1 MPSALCRR
9 LLSQL
14 IPPAAH
20 SVRTGLPRR
29 WSLRLQLLLRLSHP
43 VRFACRPTTIIHQ
56 VHLYDEMSG
65 RLAREVEERGGEG
78 ERPGRLETD
87 QLRHAS
93 SYYSDHLSRGGDGGG
108 GENEGRVGLGA
119 GGGMR
124 YGSWSLQQRLQAKPK
139 SIADFM
145 AQ

>member
-1 MPSALCRR
+1 MMRCLDAWQGKWRR
-9 LLSQL
+9 
-14 IPPAAH
+14 
-20 SVRTGLPRR
+20 
-29 WSLRLQLLLRLSHP
+29 
-43 VRFACRPTTIIHQ
+43 
-56 VHLYDEMSG
+56 
-65 RLAREVEERGGEG
+65 GEG
-78 ERPGRLETD
+78 RGSVLD
-87 QLRHAS
+87 GLRQTNCGMQAVITLTT
-93 SYYSDHLSRGGDGGG
+93 YPEVGMGGG